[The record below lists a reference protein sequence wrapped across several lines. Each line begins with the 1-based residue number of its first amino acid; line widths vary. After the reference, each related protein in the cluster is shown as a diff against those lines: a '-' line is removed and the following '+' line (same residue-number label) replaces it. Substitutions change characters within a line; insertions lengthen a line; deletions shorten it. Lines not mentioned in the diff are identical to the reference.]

1 MSRISELR
9 RRDWTACDA
18 SAVSELSAAFNPSG
32 RGELRLIQAM
42 GLRESFQVGGVF
54 LGARV
59 GAGKTL
65 AAGLL
70 ATAYEDQRPL
80 VVVPGGHLEKTEHEL
95 GEYRKQGWAL
105 SHKIQIVTYNDIAR
119 DVDEKLL
126 RAYQPGRLICD
137 ESHKLSRVAKGG
149 SGTASRVNDWMVA
162 HPTTGFDV
170 MTGTFFKSGLLDY
183 GHLLNWA
190 LKGAAPI
197 PRLPNDILAWHKA
210 LKGGYGKRMRAELEI
225 GETADLKAAFRDR
238 LWHSPGVILSIDAF
252 TGVSLSFRKV
262 TLDGSPALAELYDQG
277 VTPDGLDVIDEGEAA
292 GDAEATGSTWA
303 AERQIALDFY
313 YKADPPPPKEWAK
326 ARRGYFRY
334 VRAAI
339 LAGRART
346 ELQARRLAISERAEE
361 WTTWAAIQPTF
372 EPRFVPVWLG
382 DRAINFCKEW
392 GRDGGVIWTD
402 HRAFADR
409 LSAETGWA
417 WFSSG
422 GLDQNGR
429 MIETC
434 RDRTIIASR
443 QANGTGRNLQHW
455 HRALCTAL
463 PGNGR
468 DFEQWSG
475 RQHREGQTRDVEID
489 IIFGCRAHHN
499 DLRKV
504 FQLSQ
509 DEADEMG
516 RQNKVLTAAWH

>member
-9 RRDWTACDA
+9 RRNWTECDA
-18 SAVSELSAAFNPSG
+18 SAVSEISAAFNPSG
-32 RGELRLIQAM
+32 RGTLRLIQAM
-42 GLRESFQVGGVF
+42 GVRESLQVGGVF

-65 AAGLL
+65 AAALL
-70 ATAYEDQRPL
+70 ATVYEDQRPL

-95 GEYRKQGWAL
+95 GEYRKAGWAL

-119 DVDEKLL
+119 DADEKLF

-137 ESHKLSRVAKGG
+137 EGHKLSRVAKGG

-210 LKGGYGKRMRAELEI
+210 LKGGSEKRMRAELEI
-225 GETADLKAAFRDR
+225 GEGAELKAAFRDR
-238 LWHSPGVILSIDAF
+238 LWHSPGVVLSIDAF
-252 TGVSLSFRKV
+252 TGVELYFRKV
-262 TLDGSPALAELYDQG
+262 EIDGGRSRELQELYDDG
-277 VTPDGLDVIDEGEAA
+277 VTPDGLDVIDTGDT
-292 GDAEATGSTWA
+292 DAEAIGSTWA
-303 AERQIALDFY
+303 AERQIALGFY
-313 YKADPPPPKEWAK
+313 YKPDPTPPQEWAK
-326 ARRGYFRY
+326 KRRGYFRY
-334 VRAAI
+334 VRSSI
-339 LAGRART
+339 LSGRART
-346 ELQARRLAISERAEE
+346 ELQARRLAISEGAEE
-361 WTTWAAIQPTF
+361 WLAWAAIQPTF
-372 EPRFVPVWLG
+372 EPRFVPVWLD
-382 DRAINFCKEW
+382 DRAIEFCKEW
-392 GRDGGVIWTD
+392 GRDGGIIWTD

-409 LSAETGWA
+409 LSSETGWA
-417 WFSSG
+417 WFAG
-422 GLDQNGR
+422 GGIDQSGR

-434 RDRTIIASR
+434 RDGTIIASR

-463 PGNGR
+463 PANGR
-468 DFEQWSG
+468 DFEQWCG
-475 RQHREGQTRDVEID
+475 RQHREGQTRNVEID

-504 FQLSQ
+504 FDLSHE
-509 DEADEMG
+509 EADEMG
-516 RQNKVLTAAWH
+516 RQNKVLTAVWH